1 MTTQRPAAYLV
12 VDDTSVRA
20 SNDPKSDDY
29 ERWLH
34 YAAGET
40 VTEWPAHADVAGWV
54 DSGHWVPAKRKQA
67 AHANP

>member
-1 MTTQRPAAYLV
+1 VTAKQYLV

-20 SNDPKSDDY
+20 SDDPKSDDY

-40 VTEWPAHADVAGWV
+40 VTDAPKHADVAGWLK
-54 DSGHWVPAKRKQA
+54 SGHWTVVKPKRTPKKA
-67 AHANP
+67 AS